1 MVERL
6 ANEWSTSLATAI
18 NASQTSFALT
28 SAPPAALSS
37 GNWRIRVDNEYML
50 VTGVSGV
57 TVTVTRG
64 AESTTAVS
72 HAILA
77 DVSHIL
83 TAGGLA
89 QAMSES
95 GGGFAKIAEAVGTG
109 ASAVMEI
116 ASIPATYRHLQI
128 ELVGRSDAAGAGGA
142 VARLTVETSPTAGA
156 YDYGQVAGLGTTLVG
171 TENIGASDWIHG
183 GQIPTD
189 GAAANLHGGSTI
201 RIFDYANTAIF
212 KPVWIFGASTI
223 DLATGQVQLKNN
235 VGVIELLT
243 AIDRVRLTLSGG
255 NWKAT
260 SRMTLYGLSA

>member
-1 MVERL
+1 MPSEKF
-6 ANEWSTSLATAI
+6 ANEIATSLSAAI
-18 NASQTSFALT
+18 NASQTSITVT
-28 SAPPAALSS
+28 SATGFPAA
-37 GNWRIRVDNEYML
+37 NFRIRIDNELML
-50 VTGVSGV
+50 VTAVAGL
-57 TVTVTRG
+57 TWTVTR
-64 AESTTAVS
+64 AVESTTAVS

-77 DVSHIL
+77 DATHVL

-89 QAMSES
+89 QAISEAT
-95 GGGFAKIAEAVGTG
+95 GGGFSKIAEVVATG

-212 KPVWIFGASTI
+212 KTVWVFGASTI